1 MVDFIKNLPDYLKE
15 FVDPSLPREL
25 RLNAARGLITI
36 PPKNLVKVLYSL
48 TLDEDEEISK
58 EAKASLKSMPD
69 EVIGTVLDDTSTS
82 PKLLDYIARNTASEF
97 QLQKIILNPS
107 TNDDTIAF
115 LAETVHSS
123 PIIELI
129 TDDQKRILRS
139 EVIVEALTKNP
150 SISRSKLDRVISIFK
165 LYLAKKGEAP
175 LNYPK
180 YDSKNDPSEDVP
192 EEAIDS
198 DISSDDEEEKAKS
211 TFLEDINESFL
222 DGIDFSNDLTEE
234 TGEEIDEAVE
244 RRRESLFHKIK
255 QMNIP
260 QRIKLALL
268 GNRAARAILV
278 RDSNRMVAVS
288 AIRNPGVTDM
298 EIILIVQSKTANEE
312 VLNQIASTRRWT
324 RNYQV
329 KVALVNNP
337 KTPPPLALRFIRHL
351 RDKELQALS
360 KNKDVPGVIASSAM
374 RLYQQKIQY
383 KAGGSKH

>member
-1 MVDFIKNLPDYLKE
+1 MVDFISSLPDYLRK

-36 PPKNLVKVLYSL
+36 PPKDLVKVLYSL

-115 LAETVHSS
+115 LAETVHST

-150 SISRSKLDRVISIFK
+150 SISRSKLDKVISVFK
-165 LYLAKKGEAP
+165 VYLAKKGEAP

-180 YDSKNDPSEDVP
+180 YDSKNDPSEDVS

-198 DISSDDEEEKAKS
+198 EISSDDEEEKAKS
-211 TFLEDINESFL
+211 TLLEDFNESFL

-268 GNRAARAILV
+268 GNRAARAILI

-329 KVALVNNP
+329 EVSTNY
-337 KTPPPLALRFIRHL
+337 T
-351 RDKELQALS
+351 EL
-360 KNKDVPGVIASSAM
+360 K
-374 RLYQQKIQY
+374 YFF
-383 KAGGSKH
+383 

>member
-1 MVDFIKNLPDYLKE
+1 MVDFISSLPDYLRK
-15 FVDPSLPREL
+15 FVDPSLPKEQ
-25 RLNAARGLITI
+25 RLNAARGLIAI
-36 PPKNLVKVLYSL
+36 PPKDLVKVLYSL
-48 TLDEDEEISK
+48 ILDEDEEISK
-58 EAKASLKSMPD
+58 EAKASLRSVPD
-69 EVIGTVLDDTSTS
+69 EVIGTVL
-82 PKLLDYIARNTASEF
+82 
-97 QLQKIILNPS
+97 
-107 TNDDTIAF
+107 DDTIAF
-115 LAETVHSS
+115 LAETVHST

-129 TDDQKRILRS
+129 TDDQKRILGS

-150 SISRSKLDRVISIFK
+150 SISRSKLDRVISVFK
-165 LYLAKKGEAP
+165 LYLAKKGEAS

-180 YDSKNDPSEDVP
+180 YDSKNDSIVDVSED
-192 EEAIDS
+192 AIDS
-198 DISSDDEEEKAKS
+198 DLSTEDEEEEAKS
-211 TFLEDINESFL
+211 TFLEDVNESFL

-268 GNRAARAILV
+268 GNRAARTILI

-383 KAGGSKH
+383 KA

>member
-1 MVDFIKNLPDYLKE
+1 MVDFIKNLPDYLNE
-15 FVDPSLPREL
+15 FIDPSLPKEL

-36 PPKNLVKVLYSL
+36 PPKNLVKVLYNL

-58 EAKASLKSMPD
+58 EAKASLKSIPD

-175 LNYPK
+175 LNYP
-180 YDSKNDPSEDVP
+180 N
-192 EEAIDS
+192 
-198 DISSDDEEEKAKS
+198 
-211 TFLEDINESFL
+211 
-222 DGIDFSNDLTEE
+222 
-234 TGEEIDEAVE
+234 
-244 RRRESLFHKIK
+244 
-255 QMNIP
+255 
-260 QRIKLALL
+260 
-268 GNRAARAILV
+268 
-278 RDSNRMVAVS
+278 
-288 AIRNPGVTDM
+288 
-298 EIILIVQSKTANEE
+298 
-312 VLNQIASTRRWT
+312 
-324 RNYQV
+324 
-329 KVALVNNP
+329 
-337 KTPPPLALRFIRHL
+337 
-351 RDKELQALS
+351 
-360 KNKDVPGVIASSAM
+360 
-374 RLYQQKIQY
+374 
-383 KAGGSKH
+383 

>member
-1 MVDFIKNLPDYLKE
+1 MVDFIKNLPDYLNE
-15 FVDPSLPREL
+15 FIDPSLPKEL

-36 PPKNLVKVLYSL
+36 PPKNLVKVLYNL

-58 EAKASLKSMPD
+58 EAKASLKSIPD

-82 PKLLDYIARNTASEF
+82 PELLDYIARNTASEF

-107 TNDDTIAF
+107 TNDTIAF